1 MMLDS
6 YAYSNRWRRVHPV
19 EKGLLALLCLVATL
33 VARSPVVPLAIFA
46 VMSGLIVFGARIPAV
61 AYLRLLVIPVGF
73 LIFGAISLMVSFS
86 GGEIPLARLPMVDLQ
101 IALSLT
107 GIRQA
112 ETTLARSLGAVSC
125 LYFLALTTPMT
136 EIVGLLRRL
145 GLPALF
151 LELMIL
157 AYRHIFIFL
166 KIAQEM
172 TVAQSSRLGYSTTR
186 NSFRSLAALGG
197 NLFLRALR
205 RSRQLHQALLARGY
219 QDDLRYLEDQHA
231 WSPRNLVGG
240 TMFGA
245 AFLSLSIFLPG

>member
-1 MMLDS
+1 V
-6 YAYSNRWRRVHPV
+6 N
-19 EKGLLALLCLVATL
+19 
-33 VARSPVVPLAIFA
+33 F
-46 VMSGLIVFGARIPAV
+46 
-61 AYLRLLVIPVGF
+61 
-73 LIFGAISLMVSFS
+73 
-86 GGEIPLARLPMVDLQ
+86 Q
-101 IALSLT
+101 IALSLD
-107 GIRQA
+107 GIRQT
-112 ETTLARSLGAVSC
+112 ETTLARSLGTISC

-145 GLPALF
+145 RVPTLF

-166 KIAQEM
+166 QITNEV

-186 NSFRSLAALGG
+186 NSFRSLSALGG
-197 NLFLRALR
+197 NLFLRVLR

-219 QDDLRYLEDQHA
+219 QDDLRYLEEPHA

-240 TMFGA
+240 ALLGA